1 MNENHKLRD
10 KQLEEQGKIEKVRKD
25 FEIKILGIQKQR
37 KQKHMLYNLFQG
49 LKDKNI
55 EAYKMKDEAIR
66 QQQDAKKEMTK
77 MFETEIE
84 KITNS
89 YQDQLSIK
97 SQYESKKAELEVLAE
112 EYKILETQ
120 TKALIGK
127 KDSTIHELQEQIND
141 KIEKELKGLMD
152 SFNNEKAKYDKLTNE
167 REQLNTQYK
176 GNYYTLIVQLKI
188 IFIFSTYF

>member
-176 GNYYTLIVQLKI
+176 GNYIRL
-188 IFIFSTYF
+188 

>member
-152 SFNNEKAKYDKLTNE
+152 SFNNEKARYDKLTNE

-176 GNYYTLIVQLKI
+176 GNYYTLLAQLKI
-188 IFIFSTYF
+188 ILIFSTYF

>member
-176 GNYYTLIVQLKI
+176 GNYYTLLAQLKI
-188 IFIFSTYF
+188 ILIFSTYF

>member
-152 SFNNEKAKYDKLTNE
+152 SFNNEKARYDKLTNE

-188 IFIFSTYF
+188 ILIFSTYF